1 MISLVN
7 ITAENIHRFL
17 DDILEIERSSFPSPW
32 SSKAFHQETI
42 RRVSHFWAIMTEGV
56 FLGYI
61 CFWMFSGEIHLM
73 NIAIHPKKR
82 GNGFGSYL
90 LAKMIEAGRSEGAET
105 AWLEVRPSNIM
116 ARFLYKKVG
125 FKETGRWPRY
135 YDDTNEDAIVMS
147 MSLFPNEEKQFQTE
161 RICATDSLL
170 YEPEAGRGRAE
181 LNDNQEVKNGFK
193 SSDKRFWT
201 HWQNGFQGGAQ

>member
-32 SSKAFHQETI
+32 SSTVFHQETT
-42 RRVSHFWAIMTEGV
+42 RRVSHFWALLADGV

-61 CFWMFSGEIHLM
+61 CFRMFSGEIHLM

-82 GNGFGSYL
+82 GNGFGRHL
-90 LAKMIEAGRSEGAET
+90 LAKMIEAGRSGGAET

-116 ARFLYKKVG
+116 ARFLYKKTG
-125 FKETGRWPRY
+125 FKETGRSPRY

-147 MSLFPNEEKQFQTE
+147 L
-161 RICATDSLL
+161 SLL
-170 YEPEAGRGRAE
+170 PNRANRLE
-181 LNDNQEVKNGFK
+181 TEGSCQTKLLEQ
-193 SSDKRFWT
+193 
-201 HWQNGFQGGAQ
+201 QI